1 MRTLR
6 KARYSCRAP
15 YKNIPT
21 MRWNVPQQ
29 LLKVCAKLN
38 LSIYSISLDGLTVSI
53 DGEIDR
59 LRLRIIIHFSLQI
72 DYVFQGI
79 DPVQFPGLSL
89 GSVLHLHLCLE
100 FVGNR
105 LFLALVSRN

>member
-1 MRTLR
+1 MKSR
-6 KARYSCRAP
+6 
-15 YKNIPT
+15 
-21 MRWNVPQQ
+21 Q

-38 LSIYSISLDGLTVSI
+38 LSIYSISPHGLTVSI